1 MPSAV
6 GLPAIHNADSI
17 ATVAHRARPYRQTI
31 RTLEHIRLDS
41 TTSGILRDVSEFG
54 VALQTVAP
62 LNVDQRIHLQLE
74 LHSPRV
80 RIEAI
85 GRITWTDSWGQAGAQ
100 FLDLPPRAERQ
111 LKEWIFTQ
119 IISAA
124 YLFAPCE
131 SETPQG
137 DRIAGATELLFSAAS
152 RPPIRIDTPQLQPS
166 DPLSQNSPGRSVRL
180 LWFPVSISQHQLG
193 MLVDALVLLCSVLL
207 FAVIAMAT
215 TNIIPSWP
223 VATGL
228 AIVVAGIF
236 VAVYRMVFAYSTGST
251 PGKHLA
257 RLACSEAMKGRQQ
270 EENRSRF
277 R

>member
-1 MPSAV
+1 MPSAAS
-6 GLPAIHNADSI
+6 LPAIPRVDSRVVI
-17 ATVAHRARPYRQTI
+17 ARQPRPYRQTI
-31 RTLEHIRLDS
+31 RTLEHVRLDS
-41 TTSGILRDVSEFG
+41 TTSGILRDVSESG

-62 LNVDQRIHLQLE
+62 LVVDQRIQLQLE
-74 LHSPRV
+74 LHAPRV
-80 RIEAI
+80 RVEVL
-85 GRITWTDSWGQAGAQ
+85 GRVTWTDSWGQAGVQ

-131 SETPQG
+131 SETAQG
-137 DRIAGATELLFSAAS
+137 DRVEGATELLFSAVP
-152 RPPIRIDTPQLQPS
+152 RPPIQIDVVKLESRERTLPEVA
-166 DPLSQNSPGRSVRL
+166 GRRVRL
-180 LWFPVSISQHQLG
+180 LWLPLSISEDRLAR
-193 MLVDALVLLCSVLL
+193 LVDGLVLLCSVLL
-207 FAVIAMAT
+207 FAVIALAT
-215 TNIIPSWP
+215 TNIIPTWP

-236 VAVYRMVFAYSTGST
+236 VAVYRTLFAYSTGNT

-257 RLACSEAMKGRQQ
+257 RMACSEAEGRHQ
-270 EENRSRF
+270 EEDRSRF